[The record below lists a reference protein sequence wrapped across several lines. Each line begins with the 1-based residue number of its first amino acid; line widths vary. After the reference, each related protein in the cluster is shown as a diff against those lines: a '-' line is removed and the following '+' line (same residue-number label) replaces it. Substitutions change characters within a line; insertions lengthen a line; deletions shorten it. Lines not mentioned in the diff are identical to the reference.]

1 MILTNLVICLKRS
14 KLCAAEKIF
23 FEECKNIN
31 EYINILNFYRNL
43 YYQDEPNTEH
53 GIMARAIN
61 ETFMKLKELNVLD
74 KLTKED

>member
-1 MILTNLVICLKRS
+1 MNNR
-14 KLCAAEKIF
+14 EKYF
-23 FEECKNIN
+23 VGNCKNIKGCM
-31 EYINILNFYRNL
+31 NILNFYRNL